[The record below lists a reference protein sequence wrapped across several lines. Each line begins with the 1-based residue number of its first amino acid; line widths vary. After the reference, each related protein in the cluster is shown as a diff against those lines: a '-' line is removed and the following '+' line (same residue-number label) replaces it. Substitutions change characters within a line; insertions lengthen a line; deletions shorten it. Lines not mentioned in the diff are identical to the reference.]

1 MKSTMSSMPLTTRLI
16 YDHGRTVHA
25 RSLVTTYEADG
36 SSSTLTYAEVA
47 ERSDRLAVGLERLG
61 VGVGDVVGTFCW
73 NHADHLSAYFAV
85 PCMGAVLHTVNIRLF
100 PEQVAYVINH
110 AEDRFLLVDQ
120 VLVDQLAPYADKL
133 TTVERFIVIGGDGGA
148 LGERAVPIEE
158 ILAEP
163 GAAPNREPLDEGS
176 AASICYTSGTTGDP
190 RGVAYGHRSTFVHS
204 LAQCAADAFAISQH
218 DVIMLMVPMF
228 HSNAWGLPYSG
239 WMSGSD
245 FVMPQSTLDAGSL
258 ARMFGEQRPTFTAGV
273 PTLFNDLLNYTPGD
287 SGEELDLSCLRVAVC
302 GGSAVTGA
310 LVEAMR
316 DRGVPMLQ
324 GWGMTETSPLCALSH
339 PPKHSP
345 PDEDTYWRTKSGRA
359 SSAGI
364 QLRIVDDAGN
374 ELPWDGHSI
383 GEVEVRGPWV
393 TASYHGIETPE
404 KFDDGWL
411 RTGDVGY
418 GDSERYVQLTDR
430 AKDVIKSGGEW
441 ISSLD
446 LEDAL
451 SSHPD
456 VLEVAVIGVP
466 DERWEERPLACLVL
480 RPGAELDPAAL
491 GEHLTPLVARWW
503 IPERWV
509 ALEEIPKTSVGKSDK
524 RTLRDRHAAGELAVI
539 TPTRS

>member
-16 YDHGRTVHA
+16 YDHGRTVHS
-25 RSLVTTYEADG
+25 RSLVTTYAADG
-36 SSSTLTYAEVA
+36 SSTTLTYAEVA
-47 ERSDRLAVGLERLG
+47 ERSDRLAVGLARLG
-61 VGVGDVVGTFCW
+61 VGSGDVVGTFCW
-73 NHADHLSAYFAV
+73 NHADHLAAYFAV

-100 PEQVAYVINH
+100 PDQVAFVVNH

-120 VLVDQLAPYADKL
+120 VLVDQLAPFADKL
-133 TTVERFIVIGGDGGA
+133 TTVERFIVIGGDGAA

-163 GAAPNREPLDEGS
+163 GAVPERESLDESS

-239 WMSGSD
+239 WMSGAD
-245 FVMPQSTLDAGSL
+245 FVMPQSTLDAGSV
-258 ARMFGEQRPTFTAGV
+258 ARMFGERRPTFTAGV
-273 PTLFNDLLNYTPGD
+273 PTLFNDLLNYSPGEG
-287 SGEELDLSCLRVAVC
+287 GEELDLSCLRVAVC

-345 PDEDTYWRTKSGRA
+345 PEEDTFWRTKSGRA

-364 QLRIVDDAGN
+364 QLRIVDDAGV
-374 ELPWDGHSI
+374 ELPWDGKSI

-491 GEHLTPLVARWW
+491 GEHLGPLVARWW

-509 ALEEIPKTSVGKSDK
+509 ALEEIPKTSVGKADK
-524 RTLRDRHAAGELAVI
+524 RTLRDQHAAGELEVV
-539 TPTRS
+539 TPARG

>member
-25 RSLVTTYEADG
+25 RSLVTTYAADG
-36 SSSTLTYAEVA
+36 SSTTLTYAEVA
-47 ERSDRLAVGLERLG
+47 ERADRLAVGLERLG
-61 VGVGDVVGTFCW
+61 VDSGEVVGTYCW
-73 NHADHLSAYFAV
+73 NHADHLAAYFAV

-100 PEQVAYVINH
+100 PDQVAFVVNH

-133 TTVERFIVIGGDGGA
+133 TTVERFIVIGGDGAA

-163 GAAPNREPLDEGS
+163 GAAPEREPLDEDS

-239 WMSGSD
+239 WMSGAD

-258 ARMFGEQRPTFTAGV
+258 ARMFGERRPTFTAGV
-273 PTLFNDLLNYTPGD
+273 PTLFNDLLNHTPA
-287 SGEELDLSCLRVAVC
+287 EELDLSCLRVAVC

-345 PDEDTYWRTKSGRA
+345 PEEDTYWRTKSGRA

-524 RTLRDRHAAGELAVI
+524 RILRDRHAAGELEII

>member
-1 MKSTMSSMPLTTRLI
+1 
-16 YDHGRTVHA
+16 
-25 RSLVTTYEADG
+25 
-36 SSSTLTYAEVA
+36 
-47 ERSDRLAVGLERLG
+47 
-61 VGVGDVVGTFCW
+61 
-73 NHADHLSAYFAV
+73 
-85 PCMGAVLHTVNIRLF
+85 
-100 PEQVAYVINH
+100 
-110 AEDRFLLVDQ
+110 
-120 VLVDQLAPYADKL
+120 
-133 TTVERFIVIGGDGGA
+133 
-148 LGERAVPIEE
+148 
-158 ILAEP
+158 
-163 GAAPNREPLDEGS
+163 
-176 AASICYTSGTTGDP
+176 
-190 RGVAYGHRSTFVHS
+190 
-204 LAQCAADAFAISQH
+204 
-218 DVIMLMVPMF
+218 
-228 HSNAWGLPYSG
+228 
-239 WMSGSD
+239 
-245 FVMPQSTLDAGSL
+245 MPQSTLDAGSL
-258 ARMFGEQRPTFTAGV
+258 ARMFGERRPTFTAGV
-273 PTLFNDLLNYTPGD
+273 PTLFNDLLNYTPAEG

-345 PDEDTYWRTKSGRA
+345 PEEDTYWRTKSGRA

-364 QLRIVDDAGN
+364 QLRIVDDEGA

-393 TASYHGIETPE
+393 TASYHGIDTPE

-451 SSHPD
+451 ASHPD

-466 DERWEERPLACLVL
+466 DERWEERPLACLVI
-480 RPGAELDPAAL
+480 RPGAELDPAAMA
-491 GEHLTPLVARWW
+491 EHLVPLVARWW
-503 IPERWV
+503 IPDRWV
-509 ALEEIPKTSVGKSDK
+509 ALEEIPKTSVGKADK
-524 RTLRDRHAAGELAVI
+524 RTLRDRHTAGELEVI
-539 TPTRS
+539 TPTRR

>member
-1 MKSTMSSMPLTTRLI
+1 MKSTMSGMPLTTRMI

-25 RSLVTTYEADG
+25 QSLVTTYEADG
-36 SSSTLTYAEVA
+36 SSSTMTYAEIA
-47 ERSDRLAVGLERLG
+47 ERADRLAAGLQGLG
-61 VGVGDVVGTFCW
+61 VGTGDVVGTFCW
-73 NHADHLSAYFAV
+73 NHADHLAAYFAI
-85 PCMGAVLHTVNIRLF
+85 PCMGAVMHTVNIRLF

-110 AEDRFLLVDQ
+110 AEDRLLI
-120 VLVDQLAPYADKL
+120 VDQLLVPLLAPIVDQL
-133 TTVERFIVIGGDGGA
+133 TTVERFIVVGGDGA
-148 LGERAVPIEE
+148 ELGERAISIEQ

-163 GAAPNREPLDEGS
+163 GATPVREEIDEGS

-245 FVMPQSTLDAGSL
+245 FVMPQSTLDAASL
-258 ARMFGEQRPTFTAGV
+258 ARMYDEQKPTFTAGV
-273 PTLFNDLLNYTPGD
+273 PTLFNDLLNYRGAE
-287 SGEELDLSCLRVAVC
+287 GEQLDLSCLRVAVC
-302 GGSAVTGA
+302 GGSAVTAA
-310 LVEAMR
+310 LIDSMR
-316 DRGVPMLQ
+316 ERGVPMLQ

-345 PDEDTYWRTKSGRA
+345 PEEDTFWRTKSGRA
-359 SSAGI
+359 SGAGI
-364 QLRIVDDAGN
+364 QIRIVDDEGA
-374 ELPWDGHSI
+374 ELPWDGKSI

-393 TASYHGIETPE
+393 TTSYHAIETPE
-404 KFDDGWL
+404 RFDDGWL

-418 GDSERYVQLTDR
+418 GDSRRYVQLTDR

-446 LEDAL
+446 LENAL
-451 SSHPD
+451 AGHAD

-466 DERWEERPLACLVL
+466 DERWEERPLAVIVL
-480 RPGAELDPAAL
+480 REGADLDPAAL
-491 GEHLTPLVARWW
+491 AEHLGPLVARWW

-509 ALEEIPKTSVGKSDK
+509 ALEEIPKTSVGKADK
-524 RTLRDRHAAGELAVI
+524 RTLRDRHAAGELDVV
-539 TPTRS
+539 TPARG